1 MLTLIIIFAAFEFI
15 INSTLTILNYKSMG
29 SKIPDELFGI
39 YDDATYA
46 KQQRYSST
54 ITKLSLFKES
64 IGFGLIIILLGGWLG
79 WLDSIC
85 HSFTDSSLLQ
95 TIIFVAIGIVVMQ
108 LVDIPM
114 SYYSTFVVEARYGF
128 NKSTK
133 KTFWGDTIKS
143 IILGVVLGCVLI
155 GAIAWL
161 YDELKQEF
169 WIYALV
175 VFVAFILI
183 INTFYSQLI
192 APLFNKQKPLES
204 GSLRNSIMEF
214 AQKCNFPIDNVY
226 VIDGSK
232 HSTKANAYFTGLG
245 KTKRVV
251 LYDTIIEQLSQE
263 EIVAV
268 LAHEIG
274 HYKHHDLW
282 KSIAF
287 AIVYFAINLYVFSFL
302 ADSET
307 LPTALGG
314 AGKSFI
320 LALVAF
326 SLLFT
331 PINLLSMPISNFFTR
346 KAEYKADLFACEN
359 GEGDNLISGLKKLH
373 ANSLS
378 NLTPHLLY
386 VWFNYS
392 HPTLLQRIVAIKC
405 YLNK

>member
-1 MLTLIIIFAAFEFI
+1 M
-15 INSTLTILNYKSMG
+15 
-29 SKIPDELFGI
+29 
-39 YDDATYA
+39 
-46 KQQRYSST
+46 
-54 ITKLSLFKES
+54 
-64 IGFGLIIILLGGWLG
+64 
-79 WLDSIC
+79 
-85 HSFTDSSLLQ
+85 
-95 TIIFVAIGIVVMQ
+95 
-108 LVDIPM
+108 
-114 SYYSTFVVEARYGF
+114 
-128 NKSTK
+128 
-133 KTFWGDTIKS
+133 
-143 IILGVVLGCVLI
+143 
-155 GAIAWL
+155 
-161 YDELKQEF
+161 
-169 WIYALV
+169 
-175 VFVAFILI
+175 
-183 INTFYSQLI
+183 
-192 APLFNKQKPLES
+192 
-204 GSLRNSIMEF
+204 
-214 AQKCNFPIDNVY
+214 
-226 VIDGSK
+226 
-232 HSTKANAYFTGLG
+232 
-245 KTKRVV
+245 
-251 LYDTIIEQLSQE
+251 
-263 EIVAV
+263 